1 MNNNIV
7 ASGLATGCFTG
18 DILDHD
24 LEYIGAPGG
33 SEDNGGK
40 ATYETFSKGLFL
52 DNLPTGSPGQIL
64 TCFVEESVTI
74 KEFVKLPTTDID
86 SITELVRDYT
96 YVYIP
101 SISQEKLNQIAF
113 ITDNITDVMRS
124 VNEKYSF
131 TTIPEGFIFN
141 PIGGRILN
149 VNGEIITKWVRYD
162 INPIGPILIIERDE
176 R

>member
-7 ASGLATGCFTG
+7 ASGLATSCFTG

-33 SEDNGGK
+33 SEDNRAK
-40 ATYETFSKGLFL
+40 VDYNINFRSTSISDKYL
-52 DNLPTGSPGQIL
+52 I
-64 TCFVEESVTI
+64 EESSTI
-74 KEFVKLPTTDID
+74 LEFVKLPTTDID

-96 YVYIP
+96 YGYIP